1 MKFPD
6 LQYGGVTEYLT
17 GNHIIII
24 IKLELCDHKQID
36 VT

>member
-17 GNHIIII
+17 GNHIII
-24 IKLELCDHKQID
+24 KLELCDLKQID